1 MIFSKENLLNNH
13 YMWIEGPGN
22 PAFSGTPSRRL
33 FNRLNG
39 DQVLFII
46 NSYGALSDKFTVEE
60 GRRIEEMI
68 SKELPSETRSELSVI
83 QWLKET
89 LQ

>member
-1 MIFSKENLLNNH
+1 MIFSKENLVNDH
-13 YMWIEGPGN
+13 YIWIEGQGN

-46 NSYGALSDKFTVEE
+46 NSHGALTDKFSIEE

-68 SKELPSETRSELSVI
+68 YEALPSDTRSELSVI
-83 QWLKET
+83 QWLKEV